1 MYKCVYPIAACPFTL
16 CRGFFTPKIVGT
28 FYMQGYKVKE
38 KTAIVPHCTPVSK
51 LSGHPEQMQ
60 DPVLHFWL
68 KFQRNTKQI
77 YDCPR
82 YLGYMLSCQVI
93 CQYLIPLLSSLCNVI
108 YTQNDIVRDFFCN
121 NNNILVIQQHMGF
134 CSVMVAI
141 FGFSIHINR
150 IKKVYCVRD
159 HSRIRNLKAHN
170 NNNGSKVMTISHM
183 VLGKVI

>member
-1 MYKCVYPIAACPFTL
+1 MYKCVYPIAPCPFTL
-16 CRGFFTPKIVGT
+16 YRGFFTPKIGPVPPKLQGLSICRGT
-28 FYMQGYKVKE
+28 KLRKKQQLYP
-38 KTAIVPHCTPVSK
+38 IVPPVSK

-68 KFQRNTKQI
+68 KFQRNIKQI

-82 YLGYMLSCQVI
+82 FLGYMQSCQVI

-108 YTQNDIVRDFFCN
+108 YTQHDIVRGFVCN

-150 IKKVYCVRD
+150 IKKVDFVRD
-159 HSRIRNLKAHN
+159 HSCTIRI
-170 NNNGSKVMTISHM
+170 
-183 VLGKVI
+183 